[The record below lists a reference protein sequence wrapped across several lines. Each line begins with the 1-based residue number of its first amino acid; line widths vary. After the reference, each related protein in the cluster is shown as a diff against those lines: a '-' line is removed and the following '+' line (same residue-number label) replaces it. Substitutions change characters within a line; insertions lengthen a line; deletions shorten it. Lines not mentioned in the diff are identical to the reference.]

1 MKKNMGVIDR
11 ILRLV
16 IAVVLIS
23 LYAANM
29 LPGLLGT
36 VLLIIAIVF
45 ALTSVLGLCPLY
57 TLLGIKSKKTIV

>member
-11 ILRLV
+11 IMRLV